1 MDLQQQN
8 EIKFKVES
16 ENIIN
21 NILNYSIPLLN
32 EVLKPYLNKKVLKQ
46 DLDIL
51 KEIEIKTDDIL
62 NKTKD
67 KFKDI
72 SVIYLK
78 TYCYNIILRIQ
89 LRFNDDKNFFYYE
102 GYKYLC
108 SIENRIIKSFYDFK
122 PLEQINLKEQL
133 EIFNNCLILKEQLEK
148 EKENLKPY
156 DLKYIRGLK

>member
-21 NILNYSIPLLN
+21 NILNYAIPLLK
-32 EVLKPYLNKKVLKQ
+32 EELKPYLNKKVLKI
-46 DLDIL
+46 DLELL
-51 KEIEIKTDDIL
+51 KEIQIKTDDIL

-72 SVIYLK
+72 SIIYLK
-78 TYCYNIILRIQ
+78 TDSYSIILNIH
-89 LRFNDDKNFFYYE
+89 LRFNDDKHFFYYD
-102 GYKYLC
+102 GFKYLC
-108 SIENRIIKSFYDFK
+108 SIENRTIKDFYNFT

-133 EIFNNCLILKEQLEK
+133 EIFNNCLILQEKLTKEK
-148 EKENLKPY
+148 EKLKPY
-156 DLKYIRGLK
+156 DLNKVWGLK

>member
-21 NILNYSIPLLN
+21 NILNYAIPLLN
-32 EVLKPYLNKKVLKQ
+32 EELKPYLNKMVLKT

-51 KEIEIKTDDIL
+51 KEIKIKTDDIL
-62 NKTKD
+62 KKTQD

-78 TYCYNIILRIQ
+78 TDSYSIILRIQ
-89 LRFNDDKNFFYYE
+89 LRFNDDKHFFYYD

-108 SIENRIIKSFYDFK
+108 SIENKILKSFYNFT
-122 PLEQINLKEQL
+122 PLEQINLNEQL
-133 EIFNNCLILKEQLEK
+133 EIFNNCLILKEQFEK
-148 EKENLKPY
+148 EREKLKPY
-156 DLKYIRGLK
+156 DLNKIWGLK